1 MGAIDLAREPASR
14 LNFGPFALDPRRV
27 ELTRDGVA
35 VALRPKTFALLMYF
49 ARRPGQALSK
59 QELLAALWPGLV
71 VSDDSL
77 SQCVNELRSVL
88 DDREQG
94 IIKTVSRRGYRFDA
108 VVSAIAD
115 GADRIASQGDRT
127 ASISASSDTRD
138 VAAHLDGT
146 SPAAVAADAP
156 PHRARRL
163 LYAAGG
169 GIAVAVMVT
178 AALLLWMRKAPSGSI
193 DDAVWARR
201 SMAVI
206 PFVEQGEGTGDYFA
220 EAITEDLVAD
230 LARLPQTYVVAR
242 ASAAAVRARETDIRK
257 IGREL
262 GVRYVLSG
270 SVRRQGAAVRL
281 SAQFAATDNGA
292 VLWSEQFD
300 YPNAADWAWERDIG
314 LRIAR
319 TLDLRLT
326 AVAAPARSRSGE
338 HLEAVDAVMRGAYL
352 TRHSAAREDLLQ
364 ARSDFESALKIDPD
378 SPGALSGYALA
389 TLSWVTSRYS
399 IDPKG
404 DIQLAAKAIDR
415 ALTIDPDYTLAHFAH
430 GHVLFMRGDLD
441 GALGE
446 YQRVIA
452 SNPSDAWSHARIG
465 LVMLALGR
473 LEEVAPQIA
482 LAQRLNPL
490 EGLQV
495 SFGHYVAGV
504 AEFQLGHEDAAY
516 DRMRKAVTAN
526 PNLIQGWAWM
536 AAIDALQGRQA
547 QATAEVDEIRR
558 RRPNL
563 TIRSVQGSNGERPP
577 AARLQRGDLRFID
590 GLKKAGLPE

>member
-1 MGAIDLAREPASR
+1 MAAPDLAREPASR
-14 LNFGPFALDPRRV
+14 LTFGQFALDSRRA
-27 ELTRDGVA
+27 ELTRNGV
-35 VALRPKTFALLMYF
+35 VLALRPKAFALLLYF
-49 ARRPGQALSK
+49 ASRPGEVLGK
-59 QELLAALWPGLV
+59 QELLAALWAGV
-71 VSDDSL
+71 VVGDDSL
-77 SQCVNELRSVL
+77 SQCVNELRSAL
-88 DDREQG
+88 GDREQKM
-94 IIKTVSRRGYRFDA
+94 IKTVSRRGYRFDA
-108 VVSAIAD
+108 VVSAAD
-115 GADRIASQGDRT
+115 DADAIDSRSERAPSSSALSDSSDFAARPGGRDAGAGADART
-127 ASISASSDTRD
+127 TGSRRMSH
-138 VAAHLDGT
+138 AA
-146 SPAAVAADAP
+146 
-156 PHRARRL
+156 RA
-163 LYAAGG
+163 
-169 GIAVAVMVT
+169 GIAVAVLLA
-178 AALLLWMRKAPSGSI
+178 AALLLWARRDPAPKI

-201 SMAVI
+201 SMAVM
-206 PFVEQGEGTGDYFA
+206 PFVEQGDGTGDYFA

-242 ASAAAVRARETDIRK
+242 ASAAAAGARETVIRR

-281 SAQFAATDNGA
+281 STQFASTASGA

-326 AVAAPARSRSGE
+326 AVAAPPRSHTGE
-338 HLEAVDAVMRGAYL
+338 PLEAVDAVMRGAYL

-364 ARSDFESALKIDPD
+364 ARADFESALAIDPD
-378 SPGALSGYALA
+378 SLGALSGYALA
-389 TLSWVTSRYS
+389 TLSWVSSRYS
-399 IDPKG
+399 SDPKG
-404 DIQLAAKAIDR
+404 DIELAAKAIDR
-415 ALTIDPDYTLAHFAH
+415 ALTLDPDYTLAHYAR
-430 GHVLFMRGDLD
+430 GHVLFVRDDPD

-452 SNPSDAWSHARIG
+452 SNPSDAWAYARIG
-465 LVMLALGR
+465 LVLLVLGR

-495 SFGHYVAGV
+495 GFGHYVAGV
-504 AEFQLGHEDAAY
+504 AEFHLGHDDAAY
-516 DRMRKAVTAN
+516 EHMRKAVAAN
-526 PNLIQGWAWM
+526 PNMVQGWAWM
-536 AAIDALQGRQA
+536 AAIDALQGRQD
-547 QATAEVDEIRR
+547 QATADVDEIRR

-563 TIRSVQGSNGERPP
+563 TIRSAERWSERPTP
-577 AARLQRGDLRFID
+577 VRIQAGKLRFIE